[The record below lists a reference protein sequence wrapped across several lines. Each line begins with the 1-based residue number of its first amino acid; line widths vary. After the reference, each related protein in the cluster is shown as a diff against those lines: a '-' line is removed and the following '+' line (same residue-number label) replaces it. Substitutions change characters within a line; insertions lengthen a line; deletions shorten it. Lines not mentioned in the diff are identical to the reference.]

1 MYQKTSRISIPTEVW
16 LIVTKK
22 LSRTR
27 LKTILDWA
35 ARANQL
41 DNWNNGDT
49 SAGDGLF
56 TPRDMYEDMLWKGI
70 RGENLKLFQRSL
82 AGKK

>member
-1 MYQKTSRISIPTEVW
+1 MYQKTSRISIPTDVW

-41 DNWNNGDT
+41 DNWNNGDL
-49 SAGDGLF
+49 SAGDVLF
-56 TPRDMYEDMLWKGI
+56 IPRDMYEDMLWKGI
-70 RGENLKLFQRSL
+70 RSENLKLFQRSL